1 MTHRSKTST
10 AMLLA
15 QLATMC
21 IGWSTAIAPAHA
33 LNLAQAPLYLTASQ
47 PPLIMMTMARDH
59 KLYYEAY
66 NDYSDLDGDG
76 TLDLRYNPDIEY
88 YGYFDSY
95 KCYDYADGI
104 FTPVAVTANK
114 KCTGDNDTYW
124 SGDFLNYVTTSR
136 MDALRK
142 VFYGGKRSTDT
153 ETKTVLERSFIPQD
167 AHSWGKEYESI
178 ARDGYDITEY
188 TPLALPAAGYRHLLA
203 NVTLTSDT
211 SPPLLRVLN
220 DSIYRIW
227 EWVSIERPV
236 AGSKCL
242 HGGSGPSCEREGSNW
257 QIVPTS
263 ATLGFKNLTVT
274 TYNTV
279 NGASPASQTAFD
291 TFETTYGTN
300 DRKCGSKTVS
310 TIDGSSNP
318 FSGQTTT
325 SGTTCSNEYYL
336 TVFEGT
342 LTVPTDGNYQFGIDG
357 DDAIDLFI
365 DGTQR
370 IGWYSG
376 HGASGDPSAHSAPV
390 TLAAGTH
397 TVKFR
402 HQESTGGDSYRLY
415 WKPSDVSSVIKD
427 YNVRVEVCKTIT
439 GVDSAYYEGR
449 EANCQS
455 YGTSPVI
462 YKPTGLLHKYGQNNG
477 MYFGLIT
484 GSYDQ
489 NTNGGILRKEVSSIT
504 NEIEALTGIFKE
516 TGTTCGPGGGDAC
529 TKGIVGTID
538 RLKITAFSYS
548 NHQYSCGWAA
558 AARPMNNG
566 ECEMW
571 GNPLGEMMYEGLRYF
586 AGEDA
591 PTADYTTSSSRDDA
605 LGLPRVTWSASTNP
619 YRSGGYPICAKPYFM
634 LVSDVY
640 PSFDSDKLPGVYK
653 KSEDTETSTD
663 FGSFTGDITG
673 LNVSE
678 LGDTLW
684 DLQFGD
690 GVSKGIFIGQVG
702 ENYDGAPTVKT
713 ATSFGNIR
721 GLAPGE
727 PTRQGSFYT
736 ASIAFFGKTHDL
748 NAASGEQNSST
759 YSIAL
764 APPLPT
770 IEIPV
775 GDGKVALVPF
785 SKSVGGEGISA
796 ATGSFQPT
804 NQIVDFYVD
813 TISNTTAS
821 NTDATVNG
829 GRPYYKFRI
838 NYEDVEQGADHD
850 MDAIATY
857 EIKLNADGTITVDV
871 SSDYAAGGIM
881 QHMGYVISGTT
892 ADGVYLVVRDK
903 DTSADADPDYFLDTP
918 NTTDEL
924 PLTSTRTFTA
934 GSTDSA
940 GTVLKDPLW
949 YAAKFGGFNDA
960 NGNDKPDNDRKEWDT
975 NIVGTPDNYFL
986 VVNPLTMLKQMDK
999 ALAKIRDDNG
1009 TSAALST
1016 NSFSFQTDTLIY
1028 QSRFNS
1034 EYWTGELNAY
1044 PVSASGVDG
1053 ALWQAQV
1060 ELAGKSSGDRVI
1072 LTYDVDVI
1080 SPRGIPFKWDD
1091 MSDTA
1096 PMTLRTALNKS
1107 ANGTVDTQGENR
1119 VEFLRGSSI
1128 TSMRSRPNIADAG
1141 VNKLGDIVN
1150 SQAQYVGAPN
1160 FGYGEGSYASF
1171 SVANADRTKMVYV
1184 GANDGMLHGFDG
1196 STGEELLAYVPSEMY
1211 RTRNSEQILSKLTQT
1226 DYGKTSNPHRYY
1238 VDGTPTIADIC
1249 TGSCDTATTWKTIIV
1264 GGLNGGGQGIYA
1276 LDITDPDSFRE
1287 TNASSI
1293 VKWEFL
1299 DHDHDGSSTSST
1311 ITGDSELGYTYSRPF
1326 VVKLCTDRA
1335 SSGPIPKFCE
1345 AYKWYVIFGN
1355 GYNNTEADG
1364 YAGTGDAA
1372 LYILDADT
1380 GYLVKKIAVSQA
1392 DGASPNGMSE
1402 LAPIDID
1409 GDGTIDYVYAGD
1421 LKGNLWRFDFI
1432 SDSVSNWES
1441 TLGTGS
1447 SVNPLYIAKDEQTP
1461 TRQRQPI
1468 TTAPDVIV
1476 HPQGGVLAIF
1486 GTGSYL
1492 DTNDPANTQ
1501 VQTIY
1506 GIWDKMDDSTVSS
1519 TDRSNLQQ
1527 QTVNTT
1533 IVTGTSTTTI
1543 AGETVTSTEHSY
1555 RTISANSV
1563 VWDTKRGWYMN
1574 LPESGERIS
1583 FNPQVL
1589 GGNLLKFV
1597 STIPSSDICAYGGDS
1612 WDYYTDALSG
1622 GRLTWSPFVD
1632 FSGVHDFGGVS
1643 AYASARKSSV
1653 GITPQGTIITEGQGR
1668 GTVFQGGST
1677 GRMDYYKA
1685 NLGPATAGRVSWRE
1699 ILSD

>member
-95 KCYDYADGI
+95 KCYNYTDGI

-114 KCTGDNDTYW
+114 KCTGGNDTYW

-153 ETKTVLERSFIPQD
+153 ATKTVLERAFIPQD

-178 ARDGYDITEY
+178 ARDGYDIREY
-188 TPLALPAAGYRHLLA
+188 SPLALPVAGYRHLLA

-220 DSIYRIW
+220 DSAYRIW

-242 HGGSGPSCEREGSNW
+242 HGSSGPNCETSGSSW
-257 QIVPTS
+257 QIVPAS
-263 ATLGFKNLTVT
+263 GSIGLSGLTIT
-274 TYNTV
+274 TYHTGTSSHPV
-279 NGASPASQTAFD
+279 DMAAFN
-291 TFETTYGTN
+291 TFEGTYATN
-300 DRKCGSKTVS
+300 DRKCGTAAAS
-310 TIDGSSNP
+310 TIDGTGNP
-318 FSGQTTT
+318 FAGQVTT
-325 SGTTCSNEYYL
+325 SGATCGNDNYL
-336 TVFEGT
+336 TIFEGT
-342 LTVPTDGNYQFGIDG
+342 LNVPSDGTYRFGIDG
-357 DDAIDLFI
+357 DDAIDLYI

-370 IGWYSG
+370 VGWYGG
-376 HGASGDPSAHSAPV
+376 HGASGTPEDHSIAL

-397 TVKFR
+397 SIKFR
-402 HQESTGGDSYRLY
+402 HEEGTGSDSYRLY
-415 WKPSDVSSVIKD
+415 WKPSDASSVITD
-427 YNVRVEVCKTIT
+427 YNVRVEVCKTIS

-449 EANCQS
+449 ESNCQS

-489 NTNGGILRKEVSSIT
+489 NTEGGVLRKEVSSIT
-504 NEIEALTGIFKE
+504 NEIEATTGIFKE
-516 TGTTCGPGGGDAC
+516 TGTTCGLTGGDAC
-529 TKGIVGTID
+529 TKGIVGTIN
-538 RLKITAFSYS
+538 RLKITSFNYDSQ
-548 NHQYSCGWAA
+548 QYSCGWITTRA
-558 AARPMNNG
+558 MNNG

-586 AGEDA
+586 SGKSSA
-591 PTADYTTSSSRDDA
+591 TAAYTTSSTRDDA

-619 YRSGGYPICAKPYFM
+619 YRTGGYPVCSKPYFM
-634 LVSDVY
+634 LISDVY
-640 PSFDSDKLPGVYK
+640 PSFDSDKLPGTA
-653 KSEDTETSTD
+653 TE
-663 FGSFTGDITG
+663 FGSFAGDVTD
-673 LNVSE
+673 LNVST
-678 LGDTLW
+678 LGDSIW

-690 GVSKGIFIGQVG
+690 GTTKGVFIGQVG
-702 ENYDGAPTVKT
+702 STYDGAPTVKT
-713 ATSFGNIR
+713 ASGFGNIR

-748 NAASGEQNSST
+748 NAATGEQNSST

-775 GDGKVALVPF
+775 GSGKVALVPF
-785 SKSVGGEGISA
+785 SKSVGGSSISA
-796 ATGSFQPT
+796 ASGSFQPT

-813 TISNTTAS
+813 TIKNTTDT
-821 NTDATVNG
+821 NTDATVNS

-857 EIKLNADGTITVDV
+857 EVKLNADSTITVNL
-871 SSDYAAGGIM
+871 SSDYAAGGII

-892 ADGVYLVVRDK
+892 ADGVYLEIRDK
-903 DTSADADPDYFLDTP
+903 DTDAASDPDYFLDTP
-918 NTTDEL
+918 NTAGTAL
-924 PLTSTRTFTA
+924 PLISTRTFTA
-934 GSTDSA
+934 GSTESA
-940 GTVLKDPLW
+940 GTMLKDPLW

-975 NIVGTPDNYFL
+975 NVEGIPDNYFL
-986 VVNPLTMLKQMDK
+986 VVNPLTMLTQMDK

-1016 NSFSFQTDTLIY
+1016 NSFSFQSDTLIY

-1044 PVSASGVDG
+1044 PVTASGIDG

-1060 ELAGKSSGDRVI
+1060 ELAAMSSGDRVV
-1072 LTYDVDVI
+1072 LTYDLDRI
-1080 SPRGIPFKWDD
+1080 SPRGIPFTWNS
-1091 MSDTA
+1091 MTSIA

-1107 ANGTVDTQGENR
+1107 ANGTVDTLGEDR

-1128 TSMRSRPNIADAG
+1128 TGMRSRPVITGSG

-1150 SQAQYVGAPN
+1150 SQAQYVGVPN
-1160 FGYGEGSYASF
+1160 FGYGEGSFAAF
-1171 SVANADRTKMVYV
+1171 SVAKAGRTKMVYV

-1211 RTRNSEQILSKLTQT
+1211 RTRGSEQILSKLTQT
-1226 DYGKTSNPHRYY
+1226 DYGKAGNPHRYY
-1238 VDGTPTIADIC
+1238 VDGTPTVADIC
-1249 TGSCDTATTWKTIIV
+1249 TGSCDTAATWKTIIV

-1276 LDITDPDSFRE
+1276 LDITNPGNFTE

-1299 DHDHDGSSTSST
+1299 DHDHDGSSTTST

-1326 VVKLCTDRA
+1326 VVKLCTARDTG
-1335 SSGPIPKFCE
+1335 SGTTPKFCT
-1345 AYKWYVIFGN
+1345 AYEWFVIFGN

-1364 YAGTGDAA
+1364 HAGTGDAV
-1372 LYILDADT
+1372 LYIVNADT
-1380 GYLVKKIAVSQA
+1380 GTLKKKIAVGQA
-1392 DGASPNGMSE
+1392 DGANPNGMSE
-1402 LAPIDID
+1402 LAPVDID
-1409 GDGTIDYVYAGD
+1409 GDGTIDYIYAGD
-1421 LKGNLWRFDFI
+1421 LKGNVWRFDFV
-1432 SDSVSNWES
+1432 SANESNWES

-1447 SVNPLYIAKDEQTP
+1447 TPNPLYIAKDEASP

-1476 HPQGGVLAIF
+1476 HPEGGVLVIF

-1492 DTNDPANTQ
+1492 ATTDPATTQ

-1527 QTVNTT
+1527 QTVNTV

-1563 VWDTKRGWYMN
+1563 NWNTKRGWYMN

-1597 STIPSSDICAYGGDS
+1597 STIPSSDICSYGGDS
-1612 WDYYTDALSG
+1612 WDYYTDALTG
-1622 GRLTWSPFVD
+1622 GRLSWSPFVD

-1653 GITPQGTIITEGQGR
+1653 GITPQGTVLTEGQGR